1 MATKIK
7 QNTVVRLVYRLTD
20 SDGRLIED
28 RTPENPFEFLQG
40 LGQVVAPV
48 ERAIEGKTAGFR
60 CEVTVSP
67 RDGYGEYD
75 PSLVV
80 EIPQEEFPEGRTIE
94 VGMKFNTMGPR
105 GKPVVV
111 RVIAAEDG
119 VVTVDGNHP
128 LAGLELIFEL
138 RVLDVR
144 EATETEIETGR
155 IGSGPSE
162 TVH

>member
-7 QNTVVRLVYRLTD
+7 ENTVVRLVYRLTD

-28 RTPENPFEFLQG
+28 RTPENPFEYLQG
-40 LGQVVAPV
+40 RGQVVGPV
-48 ERAIEGKTAGFR
+48 ERAVDGKTAGFR
-60 CEVTVSP
+60 GEITVSP

-75 PSLVV
+75 PALVV
-80 EIPQEEFPEGRTIE
+80 EIPRSEFPEGKSIE
-94 VGMKFNTMGPR
+94 VGMKFNTIGPQ

-111 RVIAAEDG
+111 RVIAAEDD
-119 VVTVDGNHP
+119 VVTIDGNHP

-144 EATETEIETGR
+144 EATEAEIENGR